1 MVRHGLVG
9 YGLVRHA
16 LRGRR
21 AFSMVECLVVLA
33 VLLIVVGLALPA
45 VLAAR
50 ESVRRVCCGNQL
62 RQQGLG
68 LTIYAETLGA
78 YPVGWNTLGHGWSA
92 FLLPYVEREDF
103 YSRLVFEE
111 EGAGNWDSGNGNREV
126 ISQVMPLFRCPTM
139 PVPEHVSSI
148 GVPKRVP
155 ASYRGNSGALATS
168 DDASTVVVPGTR
180 SLEHLDLDGVFYGC
194 SRVRPGDIL
203 DGLSHTLLVCESR
216 TDPKFVKDGQ
226 AMDFWYIGSAQVDDC
241 RCDGGNWGTEFSEF
255 VGSVYSPLNSLKH
268 SPELDGVLLEL
279 AFGSYHNGGAYAL
292 RADGS
297 VGFIDDDIDPGAWR
311 ALGSRAGGDT

>member
-9 YGLVRHA
+9 HGLVRHA

-33 VLLIVVGLALPA
+33 VILIVIGLALPA

-126 ISQVMPLFRCPTM
+126 ISQVIPLFRCPTM

-148 GVPKRVP
+148 GVPM
-155 ASYRGNSGALATS
+155 NSAI
-168 DDASTVVVPGTR
+168 R
-180 SLEHLDLDGVFYGC
+180 RISLG
-194 SRVRPGDIL
+194 
-203 DGLSHTLLVCESR
+203 
-216 TDPKFVKDGQ
+216 
-226 AMDFWYIGSAQVDDC
+226 MSAFRFAKC
-241 RCDGGNWGTEFSEF
+241 T
-255 VGSVYSPLNSLKH
+255 K
-268 SPELDGVLLEL
+268 
-279 AFGSYHNGGAYAL
+279 
-292 RADGS
+292 
-297 VGFIDDDIDPGAWR
+297 
-311 ALGSRAGGDT
+311 